1 MLTLQGEG
9 RSMDLTCELLLRGH
23 LCIKFLVTLCIRPD
37 NFGDIRW
44 KWFFMFT
51 DSSMYYPAI
60 MQSCI
65 RSIRG
70 REVHILTAWEILKQC
85 HYCCEAEIWY
95 LCKIFHCLSTLFLA
109 IYLLHTLLSVV
120 CSSGKKE
127 QKTGRLQWGKGTEL
141 MQILWCI
148 IDLIFKTHAR
158 SFWLSRIATLRQV
171 EDNSKM

>member
-1 MLTLQGEG
+1 MLILDKFKESAERILTLQGEG
-9 RSMDLTCELLLRGH
+9 RSMDFTCELLLRGH
-23 LCIKFLVTLCIRPD
+23 LYIKFLVTLFIRPD

-127 QKTGRLQWGKGTEL
+127 QKTGRGDRADANIVMHYWSN
-141 MQILWCI
+141 I
-148 IDLIFKTHAR
+148 
-158 SFWLSRIATLRQV
+158 
-171 EDNSKM
+171 

>member
-1 MLTLQGEG
+1 MLILAKFKESAERILTLQGEG
-9 RSMDLTCELLLRGH
+9 RSMDLTCELLLWGH
-23 LCIKFLVTLCIRPD
+23 LYIKFLVTLFIRPD

-109 IYLLHTLLSVV
+109 IYLLHTATFSIYANSWGLRHSVIGGRSLTDNCLTV
-120 CSSGKKE
+120 KE
-127 QKTGRLQWGKGTEL
+127 TFRPSLGFYLP
-141 MQILWCI
+141 
-148 IDLIFKTHAR
+148 
-158 SFWLSRIATLRQV
+158 
-171 EDNSKM
+171 